1 MQRSNSAQISGWDD
15 QASGSAAWL
24 FASGLFIVGI
34 DTISGLPAHPLFVHI
49 PVIGIPLV
57 ALVFLAYVL
66 LPKKRA
72 GLLWPAIVSIVVVTL
87 ATILAA
93 STGESLEEQLPPE
106 DRSSPLL
113 HRHTEL
119 GDQTRTI
126 VILFAAAAL
135 VYLATEWWKMHRMS
149 SPANDSSPISTTLAH
164 PATTKVI
171 VVLSIVGILLGGLAT
186 VWDVRTGHAGA
197 KSAWNDVSGQ
207 SGESGSGTGDGD

>member
-1 MQRSNSAQISGWDD
+1 
-15 QASGSAAWL
+15 
-24 FASGLFIVGI
+24 VGI
-34 DTISGLPAHPLFVHI
+34 DTISGVPAHPLFVHI

-57 ALVFLAYVL
+57 ALMFLAYVL
-66 LPKKRA
+66 LPKKRTE
-72 GLLWPAIVSIVVVTL
+72 LFWPTFVGIVVVTL

-113 HRHTEL
+113 HHHTEL

-135 VYLATEWWKMHRMS
+135 IYLAAEWWKTHRMTS
-149 SPANDSSPISTTLAH
+149 TANDSSPIGTTLTH
-164 PATTKVI
+164 PATAKLI
-171 VVLSIVGILLGGLAT
+171 VALGIAGILLGGIAT

-197 KSAWNDVSGQ
+197 KSAWGDVGSQ
-207 SGESGSGTGDGD
+207 SGESSTGDGD